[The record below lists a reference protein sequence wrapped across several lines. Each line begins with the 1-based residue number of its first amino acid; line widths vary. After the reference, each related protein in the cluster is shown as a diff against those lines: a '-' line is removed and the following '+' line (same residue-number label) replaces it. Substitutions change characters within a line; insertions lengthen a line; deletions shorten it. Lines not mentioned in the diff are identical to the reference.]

1 MTEERADDALSRLL
15 RAGDPAAGEPSPS
28 RTERSAL
35 RRWVLAAGRERRRRP
50 NGWLVPATAALA
62 LLALAL
68 GLAWRGTPGPALET
82 AELPA
87 ARATTAAATPA
98 DAGQQ
103 VQFTTE
109 NGTLVVW
116 VLMPR
121 STS

>member
-1 MTEERADDALSRLL
+1 MSDERDDDVLSRLL
-15 RAGDPAAGEPSPS
+15 RAGDPAAEDPGPSHA
-28 RTERSAL
+28 ERLAL
-35 RRWVLAAGRERRRRP
+35 RRRVLAAGRERRERP
-50 NGWLVPATAALA
+50 NGWLVPATTVVA

-68 GLAWRGTPGPALET
+68 GLAWRGPRDLPPEA

-87 ARATTAAATPA
+87 PARSATAFHDT
-98 DAGQQ
+98 GQQ

-121 STS
+121 ATG